1 MRAIKSKYA
10 LALNLSIVENEKR
23 IIKCAVE
30 QAIDIIKEKVDLI
43 NNGNSPIKD
52 VEIEDFLSDIEEC
65 KPEVAFPIIELPW
78 VNISDECLGEDNM
91 FDIQTGEIV

>member
-1 MRAIKSKYA
+1 MLMINDKVKRFYDRPTQVAFYDM
-10 LALNLSIVENEKR
+10 ENDVYLGGIAHGDT
-23 IIKCAVE
+23 IICLE
-30 QAIDIIKEKVDLI
+30 C
-43 NNGNSPIKD
+43 GGT